1 MPVYVMH
8 YPFHT
13 PAMTGH
19 GGTDMKSKIAAGIIG
34 LAVLAGC
41 TDADI
46 ASTNLSKA
54 ADMFEINRRVVFY
67 NGITGDYILSIEG
80 LCSLGNYDKNDTLS
94 VTCKTG
100 PNAFKKHFLGLSDNV
115 TFFAEQI
122 EAAPAST
129 YHYRVIFKP
138 QTILPDI
145 DFRGDA
151 SELVK
156 P

>member
-1 MPVYVMH
+1 
-8 YPFHT
+8 
-13 PAMTGH
+13 
-19 GGTDMKSKIAAGIIG
+19 MKAK
-34 LAVLAGC
+34 LTVLAGLLALAAC

-46 ASTNLSKA
+46 ASQNLSKA

-67 NGITGDYILSIEG
+67 NGISGDYILSIEG
-80 LCSLGNYDKNDTLS
+80 LCSLGNFDKDGTLS

-115 TFFAEQI
+115 TFFAEQL
-122 EAAPAST
+122 EASDAST

-138 QTILPDI
+138 QTIIPDI

-151 SELVK
+151 SELM